1 MRFLKLALVSLLI
14 LFLLTTA
21 IGLLFP
27 PAAKVTRVKDVA
39 ASYDT
44 VYHYLNDVKYWKLW
58 IYGADSNIIT
68 FLSAKTAGTGTVAK
82 IGTGEVTLTRATADS
97 IYMMWKSQKGNV
109 QNSVFVL
116 RNNTAQNNV
125 TVQWFFE
132 QKINWY
138 PWERFGAMANDKIL
152 GPVMEQSLDK
162 LKKVLEKSKNP

>member
-1 MRFLKLALVSLLI
+1 MRFLKLAIGSLII

-21 IGLLFP
+21 IGLFFP
-27 PAAKVTRVKDVA
+27 SAAKVTRVADIA
-39 ASYDT
+39 ASYDS

-58 IYGADSNIIT
+58 MYGADTNIIT

-82 IGTGEVTLTRATADS
+82 IGTGQVTITRTTADS
-97 IYMMWKSQKGNV
+97 IYTIWKSQKGNI
-109 QNSVFVL
+109 QNSAFVL
-116 RNNTAQNNV
+116 HNNV
-125 TVQWFFE
+125 TKHNITVQWFFE

-162 LKKVLEKSKNP
+162 LKRVLEKSQ